1 MKPGSHHF
9 SKTHPVNSQVAI
21 WACFNQG
28 LSKCG
33 PHQQHLHHCLP
44 EMEILTSSTPNLLNP
59 NLRGIQRPQCMEAT
73 ATSLNRGLDEENVVH
88 LYNRYYSVF
97 QKDGTMPFEA
107 TWTDLEIAI
116 LSEVSQTEKEKYCMT
131 SIIYRI

>member
-1 MKPGSHHF
+1 MENNTEAPL
-9 SKTHPVNSQVAI
+9 KTKTRATIWSCNPTPEHISEEKQDLKGYMLSNVHPRTVHKSQD
-21 WACFNQG
+21 
-28 LSKCG
+28 
-33 PHQQHLHHCLP
+33 
-44 EMEILTSSTPNLLNP
+44 
-59 NLRGIQRPQCMEAT
+59 MEAT

-107 TWTDLEIAI
+107 KWTDLEIAI